1 MSGTLYVVATPIG
14 NLGDITP
21 RALSTLSD
29 ADFIAAEDT
38 RVTRKLLSHF
48 EIKTPMVSY
57 HEHNKAESGPR
68 IVERLLGGENCA
80 LVTDAG
86 SPVISDPGQELVA
99 LAAKAG
105 VAVTALPGPCAAITA
120 LCLAG
125 LDCGRFSFE
134 GFLPRD
140 KKARR
145 AALEIAKS
153 YQGALVYYEAPH
165 RVRQTLAE
173 LCTALGDRTLVMARE
188 LTKLHEEVWR
198 GSLSDAV
205 LLLQTQEPRGEYVL
219 VVDQPET
226 VQAEAA
232 DPQKALEMALKLIAE
247 GCSASEAA
255 KQVARQTGCSKSDI
269 YPLLIKNKS

>member
-1 MSGTLYVVATPIG
+1 MSGALYVVATPIG
-14 NLGDITP
+14 NLGDMTP
-21 RALSTLSD
+21 RALATLAE

-68 IVERLLGGENCA
+68 IVERLLSGESCA

-86 SPVISDPGQELVA
+86 SPAISDPGQELVA

-105 VAVTALPGPCAAITA
+105 VVVSTLPGPCAAITA
-120 LCLAG
+120 LCLSG

-145 AALEIAKS
+145 EALETAKS

-165 RVRQTLAE
+165 RIRQTLAE
-173 LCTALGDRTLVMARE
+173 LLTALGDRNLVMARE

-198 GSLSDAV
+198 GRLSDAV

-219 VVDQPET
+219 VLDRPVAVEPD
-226 VQAEAA
+226 AA
-232 DPQKALEMALKLIAE
+232 DPQKGLAMALKLMAE
-247 GCSASEAA
+247 GCSASDAA
-255 KQVARQTGCSKSDI
+255 KQAARQTGCSKSEI
-269 YPLLIKNKS
+269 YPLLMKNKS